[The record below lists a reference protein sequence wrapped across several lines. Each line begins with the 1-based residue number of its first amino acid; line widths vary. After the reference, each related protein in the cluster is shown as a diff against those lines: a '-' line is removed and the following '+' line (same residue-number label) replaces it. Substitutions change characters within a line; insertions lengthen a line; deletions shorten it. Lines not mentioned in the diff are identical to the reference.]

1 MTSKKNRFRILL
13 VRLSLK
19 RREFWLEIKRG
30 KRARVQTEMVEFI
43 TLPFLFSSKRRSLAG
58 TAKKCTKKRDARA
71 ELLFCSLNLL
81 LLWRSP
87 CRRRRSF
94 LATGREHQLATRKR
108 AERTKHDFRCLICRS
123 AIGQQLF
130 DLRAPLSTDV
140 PVLLLN
146 QPTIEDLTEI
156 RNRAWKVFGT
166 QGGPVSKFEVRWKK
180 PCLNRKEFWP
190 SFIYVKPLGNNL

>member
-13 VRLSLK
+13 KLFRDYPNSPCYL
-19 RREFWLEIKRG
+19 LEIKGG

-94 LATGREHQLATRKR
+94 LATGRERQLATGKR

-130 DLRAPLSTDV
+130 DLRAPLLTDV

-146 QPTIEDLTEI
+146 QTWPKPDTAHEKSL
-156 RNRAWKVFGT
+156 APKVGLF
-166 QGGPVSKFEVRWKK
+166 
-180 PCLNRKEFWP
+180 LNLKWGE
-190 SFIYVKPLGNNL
+190 NNLV